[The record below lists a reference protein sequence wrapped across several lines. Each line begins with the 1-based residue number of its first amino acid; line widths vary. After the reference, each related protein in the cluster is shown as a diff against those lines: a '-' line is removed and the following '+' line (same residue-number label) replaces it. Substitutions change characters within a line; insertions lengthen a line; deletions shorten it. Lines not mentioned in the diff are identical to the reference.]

1 MDRKEVSEKV
11 IWTEWKKKTCP
22 DLYLGAKAAEWKIY
36 NTKCLHSKRRSQI
49 NKHSKPSGNK
59 KKIQSKQRQEIRARF
74 NDNENKNNKVH
85 ET

>member
-1 MDRKEVSEKV
+1 MK
-11 IWTEWKKKTCP
+11 KKKTCP

-74 NDNENKNNKVH
+74 NDNENKNSKVH